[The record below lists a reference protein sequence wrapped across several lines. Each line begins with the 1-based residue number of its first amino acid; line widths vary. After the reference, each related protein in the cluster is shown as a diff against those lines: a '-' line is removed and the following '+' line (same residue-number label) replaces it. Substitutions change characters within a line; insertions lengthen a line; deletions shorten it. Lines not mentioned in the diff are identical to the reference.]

1 MEQYVDDSFG
11 IYPEADAP
19 LTEDLFVCID
29 EVECLQHGHVEYVFT
44 FADTEAGIKAQ
55 KHVAELMKQEDSY
68 DLDLWLDAVV
78 DCFGTDLAWAPVVR
92 NDRIEISTVLWA

>member
-19 LTEDLFVCID
+19 LTEDLFVCIH
-29 EVECLQHGHVEYVFT
+29 EEECNNQFHVEYTYT
-44 FADTEAGIKAQ
+44 FADTEAGTKTQ

-78 DCFGTDLAWAPVVR
+78 DALGVDMAWAPVVR
-92 NDRIEISTVLWA
+92 NDRIEIPTVVWA

>member
-19 LTEDLFVCID
+19 LTEELFVVIR
-29 EVECLQHGHVEYVFT
+29 EEECLQHGHVEYVFA
-44 FADTEAGIKAQ
+44 FADTEAGTKTQ

-78 DCFGTDLAWAPVVR
+78 AALGVDMVWAPVVR
-92 NDRIEISTVLWA
+92 NDRIEIPAVLWA